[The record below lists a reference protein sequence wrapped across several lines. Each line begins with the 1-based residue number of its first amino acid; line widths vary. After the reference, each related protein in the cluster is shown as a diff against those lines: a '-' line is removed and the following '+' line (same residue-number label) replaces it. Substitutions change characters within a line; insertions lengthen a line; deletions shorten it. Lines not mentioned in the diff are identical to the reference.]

1 MELVDGIDEP
11 TKRMNSMDTPLVSI
25 GLPVFNGEMYIRSAL
40 DSLLGQRYRNIEIIV
55 CDNASTDATGDILNE
70 YMEKDDR
77 IKYYRHSENL
87 GAAKNYNV
95 SFEKSNGKY
104 FKWAAHD
111 DVLDVQYIERCV
123 HELEKDDNVV
133 LVHPRTSQIDGN
145 GDFTGH
151 DYVKSADVI
160 AESSF
165 GYPQYKRLIRDKGS
179 WTRIFGLIRSDA
191 LRNSPLIANYVGS
204 DLTLLGELGLKGKVR
219 DIDDVLFWRREHGNT
234 STTGNY
240 KPRRKRHVW
249 FDSSSKQKLSL
260 PEWRLNAEMLL
271 SVNRQNIS
279 INRKLKCFYAV
290 VGRMWLKRRLLV
302 QDIYFVMTDFLSN
315 LRRIKAEKA

>member
-151 DYVKSADVI
+151 DYVCLL
-160 AESSF
+160 
-165 GYPQYKRLIRDKGS
+165 Y
-179 WTRIFGLIRSDA
+179 TSDA
-191 LRNSPLIANYVGS
+191 A
-204 DLTLLGELGLKGKVR
+204 DE
-219 DIDDVLFWRREHGNT
+219 
-234 STTGNY
+234 
-240 KPRRKRHVW
+240 
-249 FDSSSKQKLSL
+249 
-260 PEWRLNAEMLL
+260 
-271 SVNRQNIS
+271 
-279 INRKLKCFYAV
+279 
-290 VGRMWLKRRLLV
+290 
-302 QDIYFVMTDFLSN
+302 
-315 LRRIKAEKA
+315 